1 MCQAAAECRHE
12 GGTYRGRVKGT
23 VVVTSRCM
31 HACAYIFFV
40 LAEPIASLLPSEP
53 SASSSSSSSSRLV
66 VLRAKDGAPHCA
78 GPTDRFQPIMG
89 AVGWNE
95 RPNGRA
101 TDRHA
106 PGDRPPRASRAEH
119 LGQSTC
125 REELCNF
132 SVGEGSSYP
141 FWLWHRFLMCVVRHP
156 LQGTQAGAIK
166 GPGARADERSF
177 GRHPQQLVHDPGH

>member
-1 MCQAAAECRHE
+1 MCQAAAECRRE

-119 LGQSTC
+119 L
-125 REELCNF
+125 
-132 SVGEGSSYP
+132 
-141 FWLWHRFLMCVVRHP
+141 
-156 LQGTQAGAIK
+156 QG
-166 GPGARADERSF
+166 RA
-177 GRHPQQLVHDPGH
+177 L